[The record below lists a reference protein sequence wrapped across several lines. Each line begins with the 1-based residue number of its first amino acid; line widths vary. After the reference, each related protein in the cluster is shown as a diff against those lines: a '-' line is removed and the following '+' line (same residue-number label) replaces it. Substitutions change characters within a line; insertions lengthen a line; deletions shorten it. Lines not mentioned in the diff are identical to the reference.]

1 MSDINDKL
9 TLEVLK
15 KLQQRLHRAENKI
28 DVYEIELSAFREQ
41 QISMLQDLHRIYELL
56 GRHQESLMHGRSSSG
71 APRLSSDETR

>member
-1 MSDINDKL
+1 MSDVNDKL

-28 DVYEIELSAFREQ
+28 AVYETELNVFREQ

-56 GRHQESLMHGRSSSG
+56 GKHQESLMHGRPSSG